1 MGTQYLIDTNTIIE
15 FLGGTLPPVGSVWVQ
30 NIINDNLHHLSVIN
44 QIELL
49 SYNGSPSEN
58 QILIDFIAIS
68 NVLSL
73 TDDVVQKTIDL
84 RKQNKIKLPDAII
97 AATALVYDLTL
108 VTRNISDFQKIESL
122 VCINAHEQI

>member
-1 MGTQYLIDTNTIIE
+1 MGTQYLIDTNTVIE
-15 FLGGTLPPVGSVWVQ
+15 FLGGTLPPGGSVWVE
-30 NIINDNLHHLSVIN
+30 NVINNNLHCLSVIN

-49 SYNGSPSEN
+49 SYNGSVSEN

-73 TDDVVQKTIDL
+73 TDDVVQKTINL
-84 RKQNKIKLPDAII
+84 RKQYKIKLPDAII

-122 VCINAHEQI
+122 VCVNAHEQV

>member
-58 QILIDFIAIS
+58 QILIDFISIS